1 MPTVTRGAIINQ
13 GQQYTVQGNQVQN
26 ARGQVI
32 ATDANNDGII
42 QASEFVQGATKTDRG
57 LVGLKLGSVTQVT
70 QDSTQAAVV
79 DPVFESDE
87 AARNAAAGSDISDT
101 FPWPATNDAVQD
113 SMLMQMFGCTA
124 SQAAQIRNTM
134 NGPLCGFPYAQA
146 NDAGEAAAAPYLAQT
161 PPDLVGARQ
170 AFGNAYVSFTQTWTA
185 QHPDLMQSL
194 ASAAGVLI
202 SGNAL
207 ALSGAANALIHGSAT
222 VGAWQQAYGAGVVTA
237 IAGVDAIP

>member
-26 ARGQVI
+26 AAGQVI

-42 QASEFVQGATKTDRG
+42 QQSEFVPSATNTDRG
-57 LVGLKLGSVTQVT
+57 LVGLRLGSVEQHDATQPL
-70 QDSTQAAVV
+70 VV

-101 FPWPATNDAVQD
+101 FPWPATNDAAQD
-113 SMLMQMFGCTA
+113 SLIMQMFNCTA
-124 SQAAQIRNTM
+124 EQAAQIRNTM

-161 PPDLVGARQ
+161 PPDLVGARA
-170 AFGNAYVSFTQTWTA
+170 AFANAYTSFTQTWTA
-185 QHPDLMQSL
+185 QHTDNMQAL
-194 ASAAGVLI
+194 ASAAGVVI
-202 SGNAL
+202 TGNPI
-207 ALSGAANALIHGSAT
+207 ALSQVANALIHGSAT
-222 VGAWQQAYGAGVVTA
+222 PGAWQQAWGAGVVQA
-237 IAGVDAIP
+237 VADVDTIP